1 MQELFKGVDWKET
14 AVLNSLRAI
23 CAGLVLAL
31 LMWLFPGSTPTP
43 IGTLLA
49 IGLGFVF
56 MYWLFLFPIGY
67 VAAKL
72 SEMGV
77 PWVGM
82 ISLIFSLMIVL
93 GDPIVFLLKFT
104 KKLPISPDFA
114 PFNFSIIF
122 LVLRDDVAT
131 VHSVG

>member
-14 AVLNSLRAI
+14 AILNSLRAI
-23 CAGLVLAL
+23 CAGVVLAV
-31 LMWLFPGSTPTP
+31 LMWLFPQGSTDTGS
-43 IGTLLA
+43 ILS
-49 IGLGFVF
+49 IFFGFVF
-56 MYWLFLFPIGY
+56 LYWLFLFPIGY

-77 PWVGM
+77 PWVGLV
-82 ISLIFSLMIVL
+82 STVFSLLIVL
-93 GDPIVFLLKFT
+93 GDPLVFLLKLT

-114 PFNFSIIF
+114 PFNFCIIF